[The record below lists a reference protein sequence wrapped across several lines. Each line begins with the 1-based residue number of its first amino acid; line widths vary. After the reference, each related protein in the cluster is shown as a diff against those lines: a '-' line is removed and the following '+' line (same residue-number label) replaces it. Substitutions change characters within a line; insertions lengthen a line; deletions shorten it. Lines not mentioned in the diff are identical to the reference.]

1 LYIVALII
9 TKNVK
14 DRLVEKVLSKSM
26 KQYVTNQ
33 EKNGYSRETQ
43 NVYNNRLKNYAVDA
57 LKDLALLAEK
67 LPEDELKEIFNEK
80 NMSPLIRKVF
90 RAKIKDSYDEKEF
103 EQRRQRILR
112 LSWGTLTEIGFRD
125 NAWNL
130 APDVMNILIKAGLH
144 ENFDTFVGL
153 KAIYIKGFNQTDAS
167 TAKASHGGE

>member
-1 LYIVALII
+1 
-9 TKNVK
+9 
-14 DRLVEKVLSKSM
+14 M
-26 KQYVTNQ
+26 KQYVMNK
-33 EKNGYSRETQ
+33 EKTGYSKETQ

-67 LPEDELKEIFNEK
+67 LPEDELREVFNEK
-80 NMSPLIRKVF
+80 TLSPLIRNIF
-90 RAKIKDSYDEKEF
+90 RAKLKDNYEEKEF

-112 LSWGTLTEIGFRD
+112 LSWDTLTEIGFRD

-153 KAIYIKGFNQTDAS
+153 KAIYIKGFNQPDAK
-167 TAKASHGGE
+167 TTKAPPGG

>member
-1 LYIVALII
+1 
-9 TKNVK
+9 
-14 DRLVEKVLSKSM
+14 M
-26 KQYVTNQ
+26 KQYVMNK
-33 EKNGYSRETQ
+33 EKTGYSKETQ

-67 LPEDELKEIFNEK
+67 LPEDELREVFNEK
-80 NMSPLIRKVF
+80 TLSPLIRNIF
-90 RAKIKDSYDEKEF
+90 RAKLKDNYEEKEF

-112 LSWGTLTEIGFRD
+112 LSWDTLTEIGFRD

-153 KAIYIKGFNQTDAS
+153 KAIYIKGFNQPDAN
-167 TAKASHGGE
+167 TTKAPPGGE